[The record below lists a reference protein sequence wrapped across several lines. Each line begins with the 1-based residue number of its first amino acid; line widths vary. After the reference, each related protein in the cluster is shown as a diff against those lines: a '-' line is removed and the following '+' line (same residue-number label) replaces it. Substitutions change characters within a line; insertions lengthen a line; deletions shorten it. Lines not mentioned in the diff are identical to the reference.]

1 MKASEL
7 SFLPLKNYEK
17 PIAMAIVALFALFTL
32 FEIYGLFKPLDA
44 QPLRTD
50 PALVV
55 AEQSIT
61 ADSPVF
67 TAALFGDYVPVNM
80 ADETIKQSM
89 LDVDIVGIMY
99 STQPDDSQVLL
110 RAAGGEEKSYRVGD
124 TLPGGAVIKRIGKDG
139 IVVLHNGT
147 LESLSLPK
155 NELRFEEP
163 AKPLL
168 EE

>member
-7 SFLPLKNYEK
+7 SFLSLRNYEK
-17 PIAMAIVALFALFTL
+17 VIAIAIVAFFAVLTVYEL
-32 FEIYGLFKPLDA
+32 YGLFKPLDTE
-44 QPLRTD
+44 PLRTHAA
-50 PALVV
+50 PTVT
-55 AEQSIT
+55 EQPIT

-67 TAALFGDYVPVNM
+67 TAALFGDYVPVSM

-99 STQPDDSQVLL
+99 STDPENSQVLL
-110 RAAGGEEKSYRVGD
+110 RAGGGGEKSYQVGD
-124 TLPGGAVIKRIGKDG
+124 TLPGGAVIKRIGQDG

>member
-7 SFLPLKNYEK
+7 SFLSLKNHEK
-17 PIAMAIVALFALFTL
+17 AIAMAIAALFALLTL
-32 FEIYGLFKPLDA
+32 LEIYRLFKPLDT
-44 QPLRTD
+44 QPLRTN
-50 PALVV
+50 PAPVI
-55 AEQSIT
+55 AEQSI
-61 ADSPVF
+61 AAHSPVF
-67 TAALFGDYVPVNM
+67 TAPLFGDYVPVNM

-89 LDVDIVGIMY
+89 LDVEIVGIMY
-99 STQPDDSQVLL
+99 STQADDSQVLL
-110 RAAGGEEKSYRVGD
+110 RAGGGEEKSYRVGD

-139 IVVLHNGT
+139 VVVLHNGT

>member
-7 SFLPLKNYEK
+7 SFLSLKHYEK
-17 PIAMAIVALFALFTL
+17 AIAIAIVVIFAILTAYEL
-32 FEIYGLFKPLDA
+32 YSLFKPLDRQLLSTQA
-44 QPLRTD
+44 APKVT
-50 PALVV
+50 
-55 AEQSIT
+55 EQSIIPR
-61 ADSPVF
+61 SPVF
-67 TAALFGDYVPVNM
+67 TAPLFGDYVPVSM
-80 ADETIKQSM
+80 DETIKQSM
-89 LDVDIVGIMY
+89 LDVDLVGIMY
-99 STQPDDSQVLL
+99 STAPEDSQVLL
-110 RAAGGEEKSYRVGD
+110 RSGGGEEKSYRVGD
-124 TLPGGAVIKRIGKDG
+124 TLPGGAVIKRIGQDG